1 MSFSKPIEE
10 KKYVDV
16 LDEDKVISG
25 QKFCCLSFI
34 SPEHILKDKN
44 MFFFESFLKTW
55 DYTKSVELYNNFV
68 SFISFKYSLNAQEIQ
83 NDLKE
88 FIEKEQEKLTVQNIL
103 GDYKNFMENNE
114 ERLQNKFNIEHKFQ
128 TSVRGIKVR
137 GSYNT
142 QEEAEMRAKMLREN
156 DPSHDVYVGQ
166 VGMWMPFDPDAYK
179 TGKVEYLESELNDLM
194 HAKQKNE
201 AEAKEEFD
209 NRIKETKEKAILENQ
224 KLAKKTG
231 NTLTQII
238 NEDGELVNLA
248 KVDYDA
254 IPDEDVVLDP
264 KANPS
269 HNIVEE
275 MMKHKNIG
283 KKTD

>member
-1 MSFSKPIEE
+1 MSVSKPVER
-10 KKYVDV
+10 KNYVDV
-16 LDEDKVISG
+16 LDEDKIISG

-34 SPEHILKDKN
+34 SPESILKNKN
-44 MFFFESFLKTW
+44 LFFFEAFLKTW
-55 DYTKSVELYNNFV
+55 DYTKSVELYNDFV
-68 SFISFKYSLNAQEIQ
+68 SFISFKYNLNAPEIQ

-88 FIEKEQEKLTVQNIL
+88 FIEKEQAKLSADNVL
-103 GDYKNFMENNE
+103 DDYKNFMETNE
-114 ERLQNKFNIEHKFQ
+114 EKLQNKFNIDHKFQ
-128 TSVRGIKVR
+128 TSIRGIKVR

-142 QEEAEMRAKMLREN
+142 QDEAELRAKILREN

-179 TGKVEYLESELNDLM
+179 TGKVEYLESELNELM

-201 AEAKEEFD
+201 TEAKEEFD
-209 NRIKETKEKAILENQ
+209 KRIKETKEKAMKENE
-224 KLAKKTG
+224 KLAKESG
-231 NTLTQII
+231 NILSQVI

-264 KANPS
+264 KKNPS
-269 HNIVEE
+269 NNLVEE
-275 MMKHKNIG
+275 LMKHKNT
-283 KKTD
+283 K

>member
-1 MSFSKPIEE
+1 MSFSKPVEE
-10 KKYVDV
+10 KNYVDV
-16 LDEDKVISG
+16 LDEDKIISG

-34 SPEHILKDKN
+34 SPESILKSKN
-44 MFFFESFLKTW
+44 LFFFEAFLKTW
-55 DYTKSVELYNNFV
+55 DYTKSVELYNDFV
-68 SFISFKYSLNAQEIQ
+68 SFISFKYNLNAPEIQ

-88 FIEKEQEKLTVQNIL
+88 FIEKEQAKLTADNVL
-103 GDYKNFMENNE
+103 GDYKNFMETNE
-114 ERLQNKFNIEHKFQ
+114 ENLQNKFNIDHKFQ

-142 QEEAEMRAKMLREN
+142 QDEAELRAKILREN

-179 TGKVEYLESELNDLM
+179 TGKVEYLESELNELM

-201 AEAKEEFD
+201 AEAKDEFD
-209 NRIKETKEKAILENQ
+209 KRIKETKEKAMKENE
-224 KLAKKTG
+224 KLAKESG
-231 NTLTQII
+231 NILSQVI

-264 KANPS
+264 KKNPS
-269 HNIVEE
+269 NNLVEE
-275 MMKHKNIG
+275 LMKHKNT
-283 KKTD
+283 K